1 MLTSVFQTYFFQA
14 YLPHSFVLITYM
26 NMKKQINM

>member
-1 MLTSVFQTYFFQA
+1 MLIKVFQTYFFQV
-14 YLPHSFVLITYM
+14 YLPHSFVLLTYM